1 MPATVPAGKDVMSG
15 AADPVVESGAAGKE
29 VMSAAAD
36 PAVESVAVVGRRRY
50 TSLSLAVSVL
60 AAIALVAALYLA
72 RAFFVP
78 LLIGILASYALR
90 PVVDWL
96 QAHYIPRAIGAAL
109 ALLALVGSLSWVG
122 YSLSG
127 DPAAMIE
134 KLPEAARKLRQTL
147 TDARAGGGK
156 TALQNVQEAANVIQ
170 GAAADIALKPG
181 MRAAVVRA
189 PESPVWLRDYAI
201 AQSGLLISVA
211 AQAPI
216 VLLLAYFLL
225 ASGEH
230 FRRKLVHFVG
240 PSLSRKKDAVRI
252 LEEIEVQVQR
262 YLLTMLVANALVAVA
277 TWLAFEA
284 FGMEHARVWGVAAGV
299 LHFVPYLGSA
309 LIVLGSGVAAF
320 LQFGSLLHAAAIAGV
335 ALLISGVIGLLFMTW
350 LQSRVARVNAAVLF
364 IALLFFGWLWGVWGL
379 LLGAPLVAIV
389 KVICDRIEGLKP
401 VGDLLGR

>member
-1 MPATVPAGKDVMSG
+1 
-15 AADPVVESGAAGKE
+15 
-29 VMSAAAD
+29 
-36 PAVESVAVVGRRRY
+36 
-50 TSLSLAVSVL
+50 
-60 AAIALVAALYLA
+60 
-72 RAFFVP
+72 
-78 LLIGILASYALR
+78 
-90 PVVDWL
+90 
-96 QAHYIPRAIGAAL
+96 L

-170 GAAADIALKPG
+170 GAAADVALKPG

-201 AQSGLLISVA
+201 TQSGLLISVA

-262 YLLTMLVANALVAVA
+262 YLLTMLVSNALVAVA

-284 FGMEHARVWGVAAGV
+284 LGMEHAGVWGVAAGV

-335 ALLISGVIGLLFMTW
+335 ALLISAVIGLLFMTW

-401 VGDLLGR
+401 VGELLGR